1 MLTSD
6 WSIGPQSSSLIG
18 RLAAEK
24 GILPDISS
32 SHLVLNST
40 GSDASGGQPEAPPS
54 DTNLQNVYW
63 TNTNTGITD
72 EISLVWFL
80 QLFLPWEFSRK
91 EVLPR
96 CSSAHRGLFPQMVSP
111 LLPWWNQ
118 QVRQAGRAGL
128 ELFCFNICTRQAV
141 TADRFCQPRQ

>member
-72 EISLVWFL
+72 EISL
-80 QLFLPWEFSRK
+80 QLFLLWEFSTENVFNTK
-91 EVLPR
+91 VLLRPP
-96 CSSAHRGLFPQMVSP
+96 RGLFPQMVSP
-111 LLPWWNQ
+111 LLPWWHQ
-118 QVRQAGRAGL
+118 QVRQAGRQAG
-128 ELFCFNICTRQAV
+128 RQGGV
-141 TADRFCQPRQ
+141 GVILLQHLHSTGRYCR